1 MTTTRPGTGPSSTIP
16 KAIFLAGFM
25 GSGKSTIGRQLAREL
40 AWAFVDLDTEIERL
54 AGCSIPD
61 IFAAQGEERFRD
73 FEHAALC
80 EQAELSRLG
89 AQRVVALGG
98 GTYAFE
104 RNRDLLRRVGLTLWL
119 DAPASTL
126 WERVRLDSNRPL
138 ARDRSSF
145 LRIYEERKGSY
156 SQADH
161 RIDSSATTA
170 EALQEVF
177 KLGWMQGLR
186 ADG

>member
-1 MTTTRPGTGPSSTIP
+1 MSTDAHGTGPSSTIP

-61 IFAAQGEERFRD
+61 IFAARGEERFRD
-73 FEHAALC
+73 FEHEALC

-89 AQRVVALGG
+89 TQRVVALGG

-145 LRIYEERKGSY
+145 LRIYEERKDSY

-170 EALQEVF
+170 EALHEVF